1 MEFRNSTAQA
11 LQSNFNIKLLE
22 TEASYDD
29 GEYLYNKN
37 FSPDE
42 KPSSN
47 LFKVSSQSIQ
57 RLNSRIY
64 SETSDFTLTP

>member
-37 FSPDE
+37 FSPDK

-47 LFKVSSQSIQ
+47 LFKVSSQ
-57 RLNSRIY
+57 
-64 SETSDFTLTP
+64 